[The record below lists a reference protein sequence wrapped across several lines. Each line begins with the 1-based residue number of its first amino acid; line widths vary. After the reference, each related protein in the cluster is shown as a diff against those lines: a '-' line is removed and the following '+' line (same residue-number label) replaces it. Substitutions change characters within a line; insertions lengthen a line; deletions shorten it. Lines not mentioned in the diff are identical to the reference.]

1 MNTNKKSKTATL
13 WVDTIL
19 LADKKQTLNTSV
31 QKSSLNYIT
40 IFTKGL
46 IHVLHRMFTHN
57 FFNTSTTIITFI
69 LEKRKLSLK
78 KVN

>member
-19 LADKKQTLNTSV
+19 LVDKKQTLNTSV

-57 FFNTSTTIITFI
+57 LIHQQLLLPS
-69 LEKRKLSLK
+69 S
-78 KVN
+78 